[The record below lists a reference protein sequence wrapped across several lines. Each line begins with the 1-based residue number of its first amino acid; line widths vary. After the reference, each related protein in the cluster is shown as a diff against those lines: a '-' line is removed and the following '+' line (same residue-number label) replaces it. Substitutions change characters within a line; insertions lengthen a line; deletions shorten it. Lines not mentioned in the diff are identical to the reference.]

1 MSERESSTEDMDHGD
16 MPGMGGM
23 SPPPLSSSMNGTTG
37 MHHKMIMHMTFF
49 WGKNAEIL
57 FNGWPGTNTGMYV
70 LALVIVFVLS
80 FLIEWL
86 SHCRL
91 TKPGSLNVAAGLLQ
105 TFLHALRVGLA
116 YIVMLAV
123 MSFNV
128 GVLLVAVAG
137 HTLGFFFFASRI
149 FNKPAAVTGSDLPPM
164 SC

>member
-1 MSERESSTEDMDHGD
+1 MEGMDHGD

-23 SPPPLSSSMNGTTG
+23 SPPPSSSSSMNGTAGMHG
-37 MHHKMIMHMTFF
+37 MHHKVMMHMTFF

-86 SHCRL
+86 SHCRV
-91 TKPGSLNVAAGLLQ
+91 TKPGSSNVATGLLQ

-137 HTLGFFFFASRI
+137 HTLGFFFFASKI